1 MAKTT
6 IQQLNDY
13 GQSVWL
19 DYISRSLLDTGK
31 LNELIEQGV
40 SGMTSNPTIF
50 DKAVSQSD
58 DYDTKILRLKEAN
71 KTTFEIYDDI
81 TVKDIQDACD
91 RFMPIHTA
99 TEGIDGYVSLE
110 ISPKL
115 AHDQEKTVA
124 EGKRLHDRV
133 NRPNVMFKVPS
144 TDAGFG
150 AITALLSEG
159 LSINVTLIFSLQQYI
174 RTVEA
179 YLQGIRGLLSRGG
192 DARRVRSV
200 ASVFVSRVDTLTD
213 KLIDERLEQ
222 ESDARIRKELEDMK
236 GKAAPANSTMIFNK
250 YQEMFSGDQFSII
263 QKQGGNVQRLL
274 WGSTSTKNPMYS
286 DIKYV
291 TELIGKDTVNTIPGP
306 TLQAFLDHGTV
317 QEALPG
323 DTAGAQA
330 VIERLGEF
338 GIRIE
343 EICQKL
349 LEDGVLAFEK
359 SFDSLLRSIEEKA
372 GQL

>member
-58 DYDTKILRLKEAN
+58 DYDRKILRLKEAN

-159 LSINVTLIFSLQQYI
+159 LNINVTLIFSLQQYI

-192 DARRVRSV
+192 DAQRVRSV